1 MSSDIKIK
9 VQSFGRFLSNMVM
22 PNIGAFIAW
31 GIITALFIPTGWLPN
46 ETLAKLVGPMIT
58 YLLPL
63 LIGYTGGK
71 LVGGERGGVVGAITT
86 MGVIVGADMPMFLGS
101 MIAGPLGGWCIKHF
115 DRWVDGKIKSG
126 FEMLVNNFSA
136 GIIGMILAILAFLGI
151 GPIVEAL
158 SKMLAAGV
166 NFMVVH
172 DMLPLASIFVEPAK
186 ILFLNNAINH
196 GIFSPLGIQ
205 QSHEL
210 GKSIFFLI
218 EANPGPG
225 MGVLLAYMFFGR
237 GSAKQSAGG
246 AAIIHFLGGIHEI
259 YFPYVLMNPRLIL
272 AVILGGMTGVF
283 TLTILGGGLVSPAS
297 PGSILAVLAMTP
309 KGAYF
314 ANIAGVCAAMAVSF
328 VVSAILLK
336 TSKVKEEDDI
346 EAATRRMQDMK
357 AESKGASPLSAG
369 DVTNDLSHVRKII
382 VACDAGV
389 FMSSDI
395 KIKVQSFGRFLSNMV
410 MPNIGAFIAWGIITA
425 LFIPT
430 GWLPNETLAKLVGPM
445 ITYLLP
451 LLIGYTGG
459 KLVGGER
466 GGVVG
471 AITTMGVIVGA
482 DMPMFLGSM
491 IAGPLGGWCIKHFDR
506 WVDGKIKSGFEMLV
520 NNFSAGIIGMILAI
534 LAFLGIG
541 PIVEALSKMLAAG
554 VNFMVVHDMLPLAS
568 IFVEPAKILFLNN
581 AINHGIFSP
590 LGIQQ
595 SHELGKSIFFLIEA
609 NPGPGMGVL
618 LAYMFFGRGSAKQ
631 SAGGAA
637 IIHFLG
643 GIHEIY
649 FPYVLMNP
657 RLILAVI
664 LGGMTGVFTLTILG
678 GGLVSPAS
686 PGSILAVLAM
696 TPKGAY
702 FANIAGVCAAMA
714 VSFVVSAILL
724 KTSKVKEEDDIEAAT
739 RRMQDM
745 KAESKGASPLSAGD
759 VTNDLSHVRKIIVAC
774 DAGMGSSAMGAGVL
788 RKKIQDAGLSQISVT
803 NSAINNLPPDVD
815 LVITHRDLTER
826 AMRQVPQ
833 AQHISLTNFLD
844 SGLYTSLTERLV
856 AAQRHTANEEKVKD
870 SLKDSFDD
878 SSANLFKLGA
888 ENIFLG
894 RKAATK
900 EEAIRFAGEQLVKG
914 GYVEPEYVQAMLDR
928 EKLTPTYLGE
938 SIAVPHGTVEAK
950 DRVLKTGVVFCQYPE
965 GVRFGEEEDDIARL
979 VIGIAARNNEHI
991 QVITSLTN
999 ALDDESVI
1007 ERLAHTTSV
1016 DEVLELL
1023 AGRK

>member
-101 MIAGPLGGWCIKHF
+101 MIAGPLGGWAIKKF
-115 DRWVDGKIKSG
+115 DVWVDGKIKSG

-151 GPIVEAL
+151 GPAVEVL
-158 SKMLAAGV
+158 SKILAAGV
-166 NFMVVH
+166 NFMVAH

-205 QSHEL
+205 QSHDL

-283 TLTILGGGLVSPAS
+283 TLTLLNGGLVSPAS

-314 ANIAGVCAAMAVSF
+314 ANIAAIVAAMAVSF
-328 VVSAILLK
+328 VVSAVLLK

-346 EAATRRMQDMK
+346 EAATRRMQNMK
-357 AESKGASPLSAG
+357 AQSKGGATPLAAG
-369 DVTNDLSHVRKII
+369 DV
-382 VACDAGV
+382 A
-389 FMSSDI
+389 
-395 KIKVQSFGRFLSNMV
+395 
-410 MPNIGAFIAWGIITA
+410 
-425 LFIPT
+425 
-430 GWLPNETLAKLVGPM
+430 
-445 ITYLLP
+445 
-451 LLIGYTGG
+451 
-459 KLVGGER
+459 
-466 GGVVG
+466 
-471 AITTMGVIVGA
+471 
-482 DMPMFLGSM
+482 
-491 IAGPLGGWCIKHFDR
+491 
-506 WVDGKIKSGFEMLV
+506 
-520 NNFSAGIIGMILAI
+520 
-534 LAFLGIG
+534 
-541 PIVEALSKMLAAG
+541 
-554 VNFMVVHDMLPLAS
+554 
-568 IFVEPAKILFLNN
+568 
-581 AINHGIFSP
+581 
-590 LGIQQ
+590 
-595 SHELGKSIFFLIEA
+595 
-609 NPGPGMGVL
+609 
-618 LAYMFFGRGSAKQ
+618 
-631 SAGGAA
+631 
-637 IIHFLG
+637 
-643 GIHEIY
+643 
-649 FPYVLMNP
+649 
-657 RLILAVI
+657 
-664 LGGMTGVFTLTILG
+664 
-678 GGLVSPAS
+678 
-686 PGSILAVLAM
+686 
-696 TPKGAY
+696 
-702 FANIAGVCAAMA
+702 
-714 VSFVVSAILL
+714 
-724 KTSKVKEEDDIEAAT
+724 
-739 RRMQDM
+739 
-745 KAESKGASPLSAGD
+745 
-759 VTNDLSHVRKIIVAC
+759 NDLSHVRKIIVAC

-788 RKKIQDAGLSQISVT
+788 RKKVHDAGLSNISVT
-803 NSAINNLPPDVD
+803 NCAINNLPPDVD

-856 AAQRHTANEEKVKD
+856 AAQRHTDNEEKVRD
-870 SLKDSFDD
+870 SLKDSFDASD
-878 SSANLFKLGA
+878 TNLFKLGA

-900 EEAIRFAGEQLVKG
+900 EEAILFAGEQLVKG

-928 EKLTPTYLGE
+928 EKLTSTYLGE
-938 SIAVPHGTVEAK
+938 SIAVPHGTIEAK
-950 DRVLKTGVVFCQYPE
+950 DRVLKTGIVFCQYPE
-965 GVRFGEEEDDIARL
+965 GVRFGEEEDEVARL

-1007 ERLAHTTSV
+1007 ERLAKTTSV
-1016 DEVLELL
+1016 EEVLTLL
-1023 AGRK
+1023 KA

>member
-46 ETLAKLVGPMIT
+46 ATLAKLVGPMIT

-63 LIGYTGGK
+63 LIGFTGGR
-71 LVGGERGGVVGAITT
+71 LVGGDRGGVVGAITT
-86 MGVIVGADMPMFLGS
+86 MGVIVGADMPMFLGA
-101 MIAGPLGGWCIKHF
+101 MIAGPLGGWAIKHF
-115 DRWVDGKIKSG
+115 DAWVDGKIRSG

-151 GPIVEAL
+151 GPAVEVL
-158 SKMLAAGV
+158 SKILSAGV
-166 NFMVVH
+166 NFMVAH

-283 TLTILGGGLVSPAS
+283 TLTILNGGLVSPAS

-309 KGAYF
+309 KGTYF
-314 ANIAGVCAAMAVSF
+314 ANISAIVAAMTVSF
-328 VVSAILLK
+328 IVSSILLK
-336 TSKVKEEDDI
+336 TSKVKEDDDI
-346 EAATRRMQDMK
+346 EAATRRMHDMK
-357 AESKGASPLSAG
+357 AESKGAASA
-369 DVTNDLSHVRKII
+369 
-382 VACDAGV
+382 
-389 FMSSDI
+389 
-395 KIKVQSFGRFLSNMV
+395 
-410 MPNIGAFIAWGIITA
+410 
-425 LFIPT
+425 
-430 GWLPNETLAKLVGPM
+430 
-445 ITYLLP
+445 
-451 LLIGYTGG
+451 
-459 KLVGGER
+459 
-466 GGVVG
+466 
-471 AITTMGVIVGA
+471 
-482 DMPMFLGSM
+482 
-491 IAGPLGGWCIKHFDR
+491 
-506 WVDGKIKSGFEMLV
+506 
-520 NNFSAGIIGMILAI
+520 
-534 LAFLGIG
+534 
-541 PIVEALSKMLAAG
+541 
-554 VNFMVVHDMLPLAS
+554 
-568 IFVEPAKILFLNN
+568 
-581 AINHGIFSP
+581 
-590 LGIQQ
+590 
-595 SHELGKSIFFLIEA
+595 
-609 NPGPGMGVL
+609 
-618 LAYMFFGRGSAKQ
+618 
-631 SAGGAA
+631 
-637 IIHFLG
+637 
-643 GIHEIY
+643 
-649 FPYVLMNP
+649 
-657 RLILAVI
+657 
-664 LGGMTGVFTLTILG
+664 
-678 GGLVSPAS
+678 
-686 PGSILAVLAM
+686 
-696 TPKGAY
+696 
-702 FANIAGVCAAMA
+702 
-714 VSFVVSAILL
+714 
-724 KTSKVKEEDDIEAAT
+724 
-739 RRMQDM
+739 
-745 KAESKGASPLSAGD
+745 LSAGD

-788 RKKIQDAGLSQISVT
+788 RKKVQDAGLTNISVT
-803 NSAINNLPPDVD
+803 NSAINSLPPDVD

-844 SGLYTSLTERLV
+844 SGLYTNLTERLV
-856 AAQRHTANEEKVKD
+856 AAQRHVDNEEKVRD
-870 SLKDSFDD
+870 SLKDSFETDN
-878 SSANLFKLGA
+878 SQVFKLGA

-894 RKAATK
+894 RHAATK

-914 GYVEPEYVQAMLDR
+914 GYVEPEYVEAMLDR

-938 SIAVPHGTVEAK
+938 SIAVPHGTIEAK
-950 DRVLKTGVVFCQYPE
+950 DRVLKTGVVFCQYPN

-991 QVITSLTN
+991 HVITSLTN

-1007 ERLAHTTSV
+1007 ERLATTTSV
-1016 DEVLELL
+1016 DEVLALI
-1023 AGRK
+1023 AGTK

>member
-101 MIAGPLGGWCIKHF
+101 MIAGPLGGWAIKKF
-115 DRWVDGKIKSG
+115 DVWVDGKIKSG

-151 GPIVEAL
+151 GPAVEVL
-158 SKMLAAGV
+158 SKILAAGV
-166 NFMVVH
+166 NFMVAH

-205 QSHEL
+205 QSHDL

-283 TLTILGGGLVSPAS
+283 TLTLLNGGLVSPAS

-314 ANIAGVCAAMAVSF
+314 ANIAAFVAAMAVSF
-328 VVSAILLK
+328 VVSAVLLK

-357 AESKGASPLSAG
+357 AQSKGGATPLAAG
-369 DVTNDLSHVRKII
+369 DV
-382 VACDAGV
+382 A
-389 FMSSDI
+389 
-395 KIKVQSFGRFLSNMV
+395 
-410 MPNIGAFIAWGIITA
+410 
-425 LFIPT
+425 
-430 GWLPNETLAKLVGPM
+430 
-445 ITYLLP
+445 
-451 LLIGYTGG
+451 
-459 KLVGGER
+459 
-466 GGVVG
+466 
-471 AITTMGVIVGA
+471 
-482 DMPMFLGSM
+482 
-491 IAGPLGGWCIKHFDR
+491 
-506 WVDGKIKSGFEMLV
+506 
-520 NNFSAGIIGMILAI
+520 
-534 LAFLGIG
+534 
-541 PIVEALSKMLAAG
+541 
-554 VNFMVVHDMLPLAS
+554 
-568 IFVEPAKILFLNN
+568 
-581 AINHGIFSP
+581 
-590 LGIQQ
+590 
-595 SHELGKSIFFLIEA
+595 
-609 NPGPGMGVL
+609 
-618 LAYMFFGRGSAKQ
+618 
-631 SAGGAA
+631 
-637 IIHFLG
+637 
-643 GIHEIY
+643 
-649 FPYVLMNP
+649 
-657 RLILAVI
+657 
-664 LGGMTGVFTLTILG
+664 
-678 GGLVSPAS
+678 
-686 PGSILAVLAM
+686 
-696 TPKGAY
+696 
-702 FANIAGVCAAMA
+702 
-714 VSFVVSAILL
+714 
-724 KTSKVKEEDDIEAAT
+724 
-739 RRMQDM
+739 
-745 KAESKGASPLSAGD
+745 
-759 VTNDLSHVRKIIVAC
+759 NDLSHVRKIIVAC

-788 RKKIQDAGLSQISVT
+788 RKKVHDAGLSNISVT
-803 NSAINNLPPDVD
+803 NCAINNLPPDVD

-856 AAQRHTANEEKVKD
+856 AAQRHTDNEEKVRD
-870 SLKDSFDD
+870 SLKDSFDASD
-878 SSANLFKLGA
+878 TNLFKLGA

-900 EEAIRFAGEQLVKG
+900 EEAILFAGEQLVKG

-928 EKLTPTYLGE
+928 EKLTSTYLGE
-938 SIAVPHGTVEAK
+938 SIAVPHGTIEAK
-950 DRVLKTGVVFCQYPE
+950 DRVLKTGIVFCQYPE
-965 GVRFGEEEDDIARL
+965 GVRFGEEEDEVARL

-1007 ERLAHTTSV
+1007 ERLAKTTSV
-1016 DEVLELL
+1016 EEVLTLL
-1023 AGRK
+1023 KA

>member
-101 MIAGPLGGWCIKHF
+101 MIAGPLGGWAIKKF
-115 DRWVDGKIKSG
+115 DVWVDGKIKSG

-151 GPIVEAL
+151 GPAVEVL
-158 SKMLAAGV
+158 SKILAAGV
-166 NFMVVH
+166 NFMVAH
-172 DMLPLASIFVEPAK
+172 EMLPLASIFVEPAK

-283 TLTILGGGLVSPAS
+283 TLTILNGGLVSPAS

-314 ANIAGVCAAMAVSF
+314 ANIAAIIAAMAVSF
-328 VVSAILLK
+328 VVAAVLLK

-357 AESKGASPLSAG
+357 AQSKGGATPLAAG
-369 DVTNDLSHVRKII
+369 DV
-382 VACDAGV
+382 A
-389 FMSSDI
+389 
-395 KIKVQSFGRFLSNMV
+395 
-410 MPNIGAFIAWGIITA
+410 
-425 LFIPT
+425 
-430 GWLPNETLAKLVGPM
+430 
-445 ITYLLP
+445 
-451 LLIGYTGG
+451 
-459 KLVGGER
+459 
-466 GGVVG
+466 
-471 AITTMGVIVGA
+471 
-482 DMPMFLGSM
+482 
-491 IAGPLGGWCIKHFDR
+491 
-506 WVDGKIKSGFEMLV
+506 
-520 NNFSAGIIGMILAI
+520 
-534 LAFLGIG
+534 
-541 PIVEALSKMLAAG
+541 
-554 VNFMVVHDMLPLAS
+554 
-568 IFVEPAKILFLNN
+568 
-581 AINHGIFSP
+581 
-590 LGIQQ
+590 
-595 SHELGKSIFFLIEA
+595 
-609 NPGPGMGVL
+609 
-618 LAYMFFGRGSAKQ
+618 
-631 SAGGAA
+631 
-637 IIHFLG
+637 
-643 GIHEIY
+643 
-649 FPYVLMNP
+649 
-657 RLILAVI
+657 
-664 LGGMTGVFTLTILG
+664 
-678 GGLVSPAS
+678 
-686 PGSILAVLAM
+686 
-696 TPKGAY
+696 
-702 FANIAGVCAAMA
+702 
-714 VSFVVSAILL
+714 
-724 KTSKVKEEDDIEAAT
+724 
-739 RRMQDM
+739 
-745 KAESKGASPLSAGD
+745 
-759 VTNDLSHVRKIIVAC
+759 NDLSHVRKIIVAC

-788 RKKIQDAGLSQISVT
+788 RKKVQDAGLSNISVT

-844 SGLYTSLTERLV
+844 SGLYTSLTERLIS
-856 AAQRHTANEEKVKD
+856 AQRHTDNEEKVRD
-870 SLKDSFDD
+870 SLKDSFDASD
-878 SSANLFKLGA
+878 TNLFKLGA

-900 EEAIRFAGEQLVKG
+900 EEAILFAGEQLVKG

-928 EKLTPTYLGE
+928 EKLTSTYLGE
-938 SIAVPHGTVEAK
+938 SIAVPHGTIEAK
-950 DRVLKTGVVFCQYPE
+950 DRVLKTGIVFCQYPE
-965 GVRFGEEEDDIARL
+965 GVRFGEEEDEVARL

-1007 ERLAHTTSV
+1007 ERLAKTTSV
-1016 DEVLELL
+1016 EEVLTLL
-1023 AGRK
+1023 KA

>member
-1 MSSDIKIK
+1 MSSDFKIK

-63 LIGYTGGK
+63 LIGFTGGR
-71 LVGGERGGVVGAITT
+71 LVGGDRGGVVGAITT
-86 MGVIVGADMPMFLGS
+86 MGVIVGADMPMFLGA
-101 MIAGPLGGWCIKHF
+101 MIAGPLGGWAIKKF
-115 DRWVDGKIKSG
+115 DVWVDGKIKSG

-151 GPIVEAL
+151 GPAVEVL
-158 SKMLAAGV
+158 SKLLAAGV
-166 NFMVVH
+166 NFMVAH

-205 QSHEL
+205 QSHDL

-283 TLTILGGGLVSPAS
+283 TLSVLGGGLVSPAS

-314 ANIAGVCAAMAVSF
+314 ANIAAICAAMAVSF

-357 AESKGASPLSAG
+357 SQSKGVAATPLAAG
-369 DVTNDLSHVRKII
+369 DVS
-382 VACDAGV
+382 
-389 FMSSDI
+389 
-395 KIKVQSFGRFLSNMV
+395 
-410 MPNIGAFIAWGIITA
+410 
-425 LFIPT
+425 
-430 GWLPNETLAKLVGPM
+430 
-445 ITYLLP
+445 
-451 LLIGYTGG
+451 
-459 KLVGGER
+459 
-466 GGVVG
+466 
-471 AITTMGVIVGA
+471 
-482 DMPMFLGSM
+482 
-491 IAGPLGGWCIKHFDR
+491 
-506 WVDGKIKSGFEMLV
+506 
-520 NNFSAGIIGMILAI
+520 
-534 LAFLGIG
+534 
-541 PIVEALSKMLAAG
+541 
-554 VNFMVVHDMLPLAS
+554 
-568 IFVEPAKILFLNN
+568 
-581 AINHGIFSP
+581 
-590 LGIQQ
+590 
-595 SHELGKSIFFLIEA
+595 
-609 NPGPGMGVL
+609 
-618 LAYMFFGRGSAKQ
+618 
-631 SAGGAA
+631 
-637 IIHFLG
+637 
-643 GIHEIY
+643 
-649 FPYVLMNP
+649 
-657 RLILAVI
+657 
-664 LGGMTGVFTLTILG
+664 
-678 GGLVSPAS
+678 
-686 PGSILAVLAM
+686 
-696 TPKGAY
+696 
-702 FANIAGVCAAMA
+702 
-714 VSFVVSAILL
+714 
-724 KTSKVKEEDDIEAAT
+724 
-739 RRMQDM
+739 
-745 KAESKGASPLSAGD
+745 
-759 VTNDLSHVRKIIVAC
+759 NDLSHVRKIIVAC

-788 RKKIQDAGLSQISVT
+788 RKKVADAGLSQISVT
-803 NSAINNLPPDVD
+803 NSAINSLPADVD

-856 AAQRHTANEEKVKD
+856 SAQRHTDNEEKVRD
-870 SLKDSFDD
+870 SLKDSFDASD
-878 SSANLFKLGA
+878 TNLFKLGA

-900 EEAIRFAGEQLVKG
+900 EEAILFAGEQLVKG

-928 EKLTPTYLGE
+928 EKLTSTYLGE
-938 SIAVPHGTVEAK
+938 SIAVPHGTIEAK
-950 DRVLKTGVVFCQYPE
+950 DRVLKTGIVFCQYPE
-965 GVRFGEEEDDIARL
+965 GVRFGEEEDEVARL

-1007 ERLAHTTSV
+1007 ERLAKTTSV
-1016 DEVLELL
+1016 EEVLTLL
-1023 AGRK
+1023 KA